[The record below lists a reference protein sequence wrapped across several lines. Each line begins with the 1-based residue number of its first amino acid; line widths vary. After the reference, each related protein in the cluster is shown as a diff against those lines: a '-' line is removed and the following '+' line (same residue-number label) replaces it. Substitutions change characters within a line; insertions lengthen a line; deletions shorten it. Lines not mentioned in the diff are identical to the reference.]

1 MYEVKIINNGI
12 STTIHYPTAD
22 IEAPHL
28 NKIDFKESLSLP
40 DALGFTILPNNQ
52 GYNSIEGLIT
62 KVKVTDLTDNKIVFS
77 GRTMPV
83 KSNMNSNG
91 LFYKEVVCEG
101 AMAYL
106 NDSQTRRWSLKNQT
120 PTQILTYLLSQH
132 NAKMDSSRQ
141 INLGVIEI
149 TQPITL
155 DTNYETT
162 LNTIISKIKNVL
174 GGDLKVRETNG
185 LLYLDYLI
193 DQGTDNGVKIELG
206 YNMKDIIEEYDPL
219 DIVSRVIPL
228 GYGEGIN
235 QLDIKKVNSN
245 IEYLDNSISIA
256 KYGVIEGVATNKDIQ
271 SATTLK
277 IYGNTVL
284 KDKSQARLAISTNA
298 LDLSVLSG
306 HESEKYN
313 NGDSLNI
320 VNPVMSIDVIAR
332 VVERSFDLLAPQNPQ
347 LTIST
352 RAIRLT
358 DQIIE
363 LKQRNL
369 TLENA
374 PMGSTCIFPIS
385 KAENADATHP
395 VTLDLDIPKETININ
410 RVYINLHGRKYRANS
425 KDAASGGGTTSTT
438 ASGGGTS
445 STSGSG
451 GSSSNSITTPPA
463 SDYDTG
469 AFVYSTVRDTVTPT
483 VGTEHHHNL
492 YSSTLAMIYQHTH
505 SFLISIA
512 AHVHNITIA
521 SHIHAITIASHIH
534 NAIYGIVE
542 SATYPK
548 NTKVKV
554 NGVDIGINFGDG
566 LTSIDEYDIDITSF
580 VDIGNNKIEI
590 STEENGRI
598 DAIVYSQIFIQS
610 K

>member
-1 MYEVKIINNGI
+1 
-12 STTIHYPTAD
+12 
-22 IEAPHL
+22 
-28 NKIDFKESLSLP
+28 
-40 DALGFTILPNNQ
+40 
-52 GYNSIEGLIT
+52 
-62 KVKVTDLTDNKIVFS
+62 
-77 GRTMPV
+77 
-83 KSNMNSNG
+83 
-91 LFYKEVVCEG
+91 
-101 AMAYL
+101 MAYL

-174 GGDLKVRETNG
+174 GGDLKVRESND

-193 DQGTDNGVKIELG
+193 AQGADNNVKIELG

-245 IEYLDNSISIA
+245 IEYLDNTTSIA
-256 KYGVIEGVATNKDIQ
+256 KYGVVEGVATNKDIQ

-298 LDLSVLSG
+298 LDLSVLTG
-306 HESEKYN
+306 HEAEKYS

-320 VNPVMSIDVIAR
+320 LNEFMNIDVIAR
-332 VVERSFDLLAPQNPQ
+332 VIEREMDLLEPFNPK
-347 LTIST
+347 LIIST
-352 RAIRLT
+352 RSIKLS

-374 PMGSTCIFPIS
+374 PQGSTCIFPIS

-410 RVYINLHGRKYRANS
+410 RVYLNLHGRRYRAYEKGLTTKIAISESTLGGGGIS
-425 KDAASGGGTTSTT
+425 KSSLGGGNHKHIVFKYSQFGIITDELKTYSAGDSSGGIGNSLIIRTN
-438 ASGGGTS
+438 
-445 STSGSG
+445 STSDLYTA
-451 GSSSNSITTPPA
+451 GSSGEHYHVTELEDHFHDFEIPAHDHEIT
-463 SDYDTG
+463 
-469 AFVYSTVRDTVTPT
+469 
-483 VGTEHHHNL
+483 
-492 YSSTLAMIYQHTH
+492 
-505 SFLISIA
+505 
-512 AHVHNITIA
+512 
-521 SHIHAITIASHIH
+521 
-534 NAIYGIVE
+534 YGIFE
-542 SATYPK
+542 STYPK
-548 NTKVKV
+548 NCKIKV
-554 NGVDIGINFGDG
+554 NGVDIGANYGDG
-566 LTSIDEYDIDITSF
+566 LVAFDEYDIDITSHAN
-580 VDIGNNKIEI
+580 IGNNKIEI
-590 STEENGRI
+590 TTEQNSRI